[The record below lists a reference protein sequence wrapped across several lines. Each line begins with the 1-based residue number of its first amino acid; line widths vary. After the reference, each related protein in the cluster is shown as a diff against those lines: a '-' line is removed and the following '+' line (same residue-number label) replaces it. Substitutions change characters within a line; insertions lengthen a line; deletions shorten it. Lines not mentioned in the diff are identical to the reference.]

1 MTAPDL
7 RDTSPDVQALQDA
20 LYRKLGA
27 YGRVEAAFSLT
38 ASVRAIAAAGVRHRH
53 PAYSEDE
60 VGAAVA
66 RLVLGD
72 DLVREIWPGRGLVE
86 P

>member
-1 MTAPDL
+1 MPASDPL
-7 RDTSPDVQALQDA
+7 DTSADAQALQDA

-27 YGRVEAAFSLT
+27 YGRVEAAFRLT

-53 PAYSEDE
+53 PTYSETE
-60 VGAAVA
+60 VAAAVT
-66 RLVLGD
+66 RLALGD
-72 DLVREIWPGRGLVE
+72 DLVREVWPDRALVD